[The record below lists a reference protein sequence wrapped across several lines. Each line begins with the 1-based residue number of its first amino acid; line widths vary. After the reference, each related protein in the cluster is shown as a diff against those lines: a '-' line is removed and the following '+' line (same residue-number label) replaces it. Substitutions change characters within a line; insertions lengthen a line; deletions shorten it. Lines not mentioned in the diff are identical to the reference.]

1 MEEKM
6 NESTPQRPEGERMV
20 NAPLVGIDLPK
31 FMEQIK
37 TETAWLNGPRNAITV
52 FKSDHLRIVLIALH
66 SGAELPTHA
75 ADGMISVQVL
85 EGRLRFGTEEES
97 VPLDKGQMVA
107 LHKGI
112 PHSVLALEESMFLL
126 TLAPT
131 PKQDTLSHSGH

>member
-20 NAPLVGIDLPK
+20 NAPLVAIDLPR

-37 TETAWLNGPRNAITV
+37 KETAWLNGPRNAITV
-52 FKSDHLRIVLIALH
+52 FKSDYLRIVLIALH
-66 SGAELPTHA
+66 SGAELPTHT

-85 EGRLRFGTEEES
+85 QGKLRFGTEAES
-97 VPLDKGQMVA
+97 VQLEHGGMVA

-126 TLAPT
+126 TLAPA
-131 PKQDTLSHSGH
+131 PKEPKP

>member
-20 NAPLVGIDLPK
+20 NAPLVSIDLPR

-37 TETAWLNGPRNAITV
+37 KEIAWLNGPRNAITV
-52 FKSDHLRIVLIALH
+52 FKSDYLRIVLIALH
-66 SGAELPTHA
+66 SGAELPTHT

-85 EGRLRFGTEEES
+85 QGKLRFGTEAES
-97 VPLDKGQMVA
+97 VQLEKGEMVA

-112 PHSVLALEESMFLL
+112 PHSVLAMEESMFLL

-131 PKQDTLSHSGH
+131 PKEPKP

>member
-6 NESTPQRPEGERMV
+6 NESTPQRPEGERTV
-20 NAPLVGIDLPK
+20 NAPLVAIDLPK

-37 TETAWLNGPRNAITV
+37 KEAAWLNGPRNAITV

-66 SGAELPTHA
+66 GGAELPTHT

-97 VPLDKGQMVA
+97 VLLKNGQLVA
-107 LHKGI
+107 LHKKI

-131 PKQDTLSHSGH
+131 AKAP